1 MTTIDNNETI
11 LWKNVDDYIKNRTM
25 ENYVWFDKTNAFEE
39 DINTIIQNRYNNY
52 EDNWDEYEKPSLEEF
67 MMVQHACYDYLEG
80 CDSLEIITDRKRD
93 WKWWY
98 NIYAISLEWMGGS
111 LQEFKDDCFAYE
123 YEYAITNFQ
132 ANIRRKQAT
141 KKVILK
147 MLNKKSV
154 NNTNLIVGKLVKDY
168 L

>member
-1 MTTIDNNETI
+1 MTDSVDSYIKDITMDIYSWYDSANDDFQEDIDN
-11 LWKNVDDYIKNRTM
+11 
-25 ENYVWFDKTNAFEE
+25 
-39 DINTIIQNRYNNY
+39 IIQDKFNMGD
-52 EDNWDEYEKPSLEEF
+52 DNWNDYEKPSLDEF

-111 LQEFKDDCFAYE
+111 LEGFKDDCFKYE

-132 ANIRRKQAT
+132 SHIRRKQAT
-141 KKVILK
+141 KKVILTL
-147 MLNKKSV
+147 LNKKSV

>member
-25 ENYVWFDKTNAFEE
+25 ENYVWFDKTNDFQE

-80 CDSLEIITDRKRD
+80 CDSLDLITAEKRE

-98 NIYAISLEWMGGS
+98 NIYAISMSWIPRSMS
-111 LQEFKDDCFAYE
+111 VFKDDCFEYE

-132 ANIRRKQAT
+132 SNIRRRQAT
-141 KKVILK
+141 IR
-147 MLNKKSV
+147 
-154 NNTNLIVGKLVKDY
+154 TIRKLH
-168 L
+168 LTGSL